1 MVSLSYNDSNNQLTV
16 VIVKARNLKAKDIN
30 GLSGMYSGVGMLV
43 SIRVLSVLP
52 TSGHPG

>member
-30 GLSGMYSGVGMLV
+30 GLSGMYSGMGMLV
-43 SIRVLSVLP
+43 SIRVLSVLS
-52 TSGHPG
+52 TLRHLG

>member
-30 GLSGMYSGVGMLV
+30 GLSGMYSRMGMLV
-43 SIRVLSVLP
+43 SIRVLSVLS
-52 TSGHPG
+52 TARHLG